1 MRKLY
6 KKNKLFRFLGND
18 FEEFVDEEFT
28 NLEAAFVKLNSQN
41 PQCPVYRYGNP
52 SDYLDVIK
60 KFYGE
65 TTPIREHDFMPN
77 FDQDHYW
84 SGYYT
89 TNPELKKVCKDF
101 SRLLNLFRK
110 LYAKHLTAGGSED
123 SNMKKLLQ

>member
-18 FEEFVDEEFT
+18 FEEFIDQEFT
-28 NLEAAFVKLNSQN
+28 NLESAFNKLNTDS
-41 PQCPVYRYGNP
+41 PQCPVYKYGNP

-60 KFYGE
+60 DYYSMQAV
-65 TTPIREHDFMPN
+65 PVREFDFMPN

-89 TNPELKKVCKDF
+89 TNPDLKKICKDY
-101 SRLLNLFRK
+101 SRLVNLFRK
-110 LYAKHLTAGGSED
+110 VIAKNSNSGGA
-123 SNMKKLLQ
+123 